1 MNMTCSKCGG
11 TRIESG
17 VAIGISAD
25 VGNVGPKY
33 NSGILVGVTQMYCDL
48 CLDCG
53 EILRFYIKDRT
64 DRKWN
69 KKPGSIGA
77 K

>member
-1 MNMTCSKCGG
+1 MNCPKCGG
-11 TRIESG
+11 SRFESG
-17 VAIGISAD
+17 ISIGQSAET
-25 VGNVGPKY
+25 GNIGLKY
-33 NSGILVGVTQMYCDL
+33 NAGILVGVTQMYCDL

-64 DRKWN
+64 DRNWN
-69 KKPGSIGA
+69 KKPGSLFS

>member
-1 MNMTCSKCGG
+1 MNMSCSNCGG

-17 VAIGISAD
+17 VAIGQSAEP
-25 VGNVGPKY
+25 GNIGPKY
-33 NSGILVGVTQMYCDL
+33 NNGIFIGVTQMYCDI

-64 DRKWN
+64 DRTWS
-69 KKPGSIGA
+69 KKPGTFGT